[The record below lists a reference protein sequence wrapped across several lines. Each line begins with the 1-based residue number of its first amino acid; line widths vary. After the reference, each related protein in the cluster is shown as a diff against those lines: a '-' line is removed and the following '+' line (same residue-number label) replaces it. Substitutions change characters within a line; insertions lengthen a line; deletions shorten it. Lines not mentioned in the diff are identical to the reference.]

1 MTAKVPK
8 VAVRVA
14 VALPLESVVPCVV
27 VIAAP
32 PLTLKVTVAPVIVAE
47 TYYDDPVA
55 AENIRSAMA
64 GTGRRVPFL
73 TQWPLDRGSGAPT
86 GGNCDGTNVLPP
98 FTWDVYGHYGF

>member
-1 MTAKVPK
+1 MRTA
-8 VAVRVA
+8 RW
-14 VALPLESVVPCVV
+14 
-27 VIAAP
+27 
-32 PLTLKVTVAPVIVAE
+32 
-47 TYYDDPVA
+47 A

-64 GTGRRVPFL
+64 STGRKVPFL